1 MIWRYSVASNVKWK
15 IFFSNFVA
23 FSEYLNFTDFMDC
36 DDISC
41 MSLCIMPF
49 ISLAAKQWK
58 KLKHGRLIAVPVKK
72 RDIR

>member
-1 MIWRYSVASNVKWK
+1 MTKSSPSIVKSMVK
-15 IFFSNFVA
+15 ILSIFMA
-23 FSEYLNFTDFMDC
+23 FLENMNFTGFMDS